1 MNKKIIIIGGAM
13 LLAVCGGLYAFARD
27 EAPKQSTRDAYIAK
41 WADIGALK
49 YEETEA
55 TKKAQEAKEKKDKLL
70 QELQGSGFTK

>member
-1 MNKKIIIIGGAM
+1 MNKKIIIIATIILALAFGGYY
-13 LLAVCGGLYAFARD
+13 VFAKD